1 MNARIASL
9 EAKENVIY
17 AGLENGIILCIQCT
31 EMCVTHTFGA
41 YNKTVRSLIMLR
53 PPNQSSK
60 KPTEHHHPQHNSKQ
74 ARTYH
79 LVNQRKPPPNKLK
92 LYNVSPQNRRKL
104 VHSNSLYKQSF
115 DLSPI
120 SFKVNSSYKTTENL
134 LLISIGRGY
143 EGIVGSHTNH
153 PQEFILPSATVSEL
167 QSKTQTAKPD
177 PDNSY
182 LLIWSTE
189 KCGGEEEEDT
199 EIEQESFE
207 DSMDQSE
214 Q

>member
-1 MNARIASL
+1 MNARIAAL

-17 AGLENGIILCIQCT
+17 AGLESGIILCIQCT

-41 YNKTVRSLIMLR
+41 YNKTVRSLMMLR
-53 PPNQSSK
+53 PPTQSSK
-60 KPTEHHHPQHNSKQ
+60 KPVERHHPQHNSKQ

-79 LVNQRKPPPNKLK
+79 LANQRKPPPDKLQ
-92 LYNVSPQNRRKL
+92 LYNGSSPKNRRKL
-104 VHSNSLYKQSF
+104 LIHSNSLIKQSF

-120 SFKVNSSYKTTENL
+120 SCQVSSSYKTSENL

-153 PQEFILPSATVSEL
+153 PQEFILPSATVTEQ
-167 QSKTQTAKPD
+167 QSNTQTAKPN
-177 PDNSY
+177 PDDSY

-189 KCGGEEEEDT
+189 KCGEEGEDAEM
-199 EIEQESFE
+199 EQENFE
-207 DSMDQSE
+207 DSIDQ
-214 Q
+214 